1 MIRIKQQN
9 KTIVLNEE
17 NANIEFKKSKGRQYE
32 DYLGDYE
39 INPLITSQVLPTYDK
54 HMIDDLTINM
64 IPTREID
71 NASGGT
77 TFIIGG

>member
-1 MIRIKQQN
+1 MIKIVQQN
-9 KTIVLNEE
+9 
-17 NANIEFKKSKGRQYE
+17 ANVELKKSVGRYYE

-39 INPLITSQVLPTYDK
+39 VNPLITSQVLPTYDK

>member
-32 DYLGDYE
+32 DYSL
-39 INPLITSQVLPTYDK
+39 K
-54 HMIDDLTINM
+54 
-64 IPTREID
+64 
-71 NASGGT
+71 
-77 TFIIGG
+77 